1 MTNIVLTAMILVNG
15 ANAGHKC
22 FEVVPDTY
30 RAVVKSCEACKN
42 GWAPLEAPCTCEY
55 RDVRTGTYHLEAWP
69 DFETPIRKA
78 CGLPPLV
85 RTNYVQVCRFE
96 DCCTHV
102 GRAHPFVKMKEPL
115 FMRVVETNGTDCAE
129 RKAKGSR

>member
-15 ANAGHKC
+15 ANAGHEC

-30 RAVVKSCEACKN
+30 RAVVKTCEACKN
-42 GWAPLEAPCTCEY
+42 GWAPIEAPCTCEY

-78 CGLPPLV
+78 CGLPPVV
-85 RTNYVQVCRFE
+85 RTNLVPVCRF
-96 DCCTHV
+96 DHCCKHV
-102 GRAHPFVKMKEPL
+102 WKKNPDIRSDVML
-115 FMRVVETNGTDCAE
+115 YMLDIVTNGTDSAT
-129 RKAKGSR
+129 RKVKVGR